1 MFTLLA
7 ITANELAHDEQA
19 DLDPE
24 EFSMSEEFCED
35 GECCR
40 PSTCQI
46 YDLVTVDIV
55 NQPLQVYTLASRSG
69 YRLRQL
75 WRGTLD
81 FDACKVTWDRNI
93 HCPFKL
99 PQLDSEI
106 LSEICYLY

>member
-1 MFTLLA
+1 
-7 ITANELAHDEQA
+7 
-19 DLDPE
+19 
-24 EFSMSEEFCED
+24 MSEEYCED
-35 GECCR
+35 GACCR

-46 YDLVTVDIV
+46 YDLVTVEIV